1 MVERRHFRGVQ
12 YHTNTTGN
20 SDQHAS
26 THVRDEPSWQIERPL
41 KNLQQDLPAWELASL
56 YGELD
61 AMDIS
66 SLTSAWEEVGE
77 VYFLET
83 GIGVPLFD
91 FVAGVREGGFE
102 TRIYD
107 FMSPDL
113 ELKLYELK
121 DR

>member
-1 MVERRHFRGVQ
+1 MGDRAPPQESP
-12 YHTNTTGN
+12 TG
-20 SDQHAS
+20 S
-26 THVRDEPSWQIERPL
+26 TSLGISQPL
-41 KNLQQDLPAWELASL
+41 WR
-56 YGELD
+56 ELD

-66 SLTSAWEEVGE
+66 SLTSAWKEVRG
-77 VYFLET
+77 VYFLKT

-102 TRIYD
+102 TSIYD

-113 ELKLYELK
+113 EPKLYELK

>member
-1 MVERRHFRGVQ
+1 MGDRAPPQESP
-12 YHTNTTGN
+12 TG
-20 SDQHAS
+20 S
-26 THVRDEPSWQIERPL
+26 TSLGISQPL
-41 KNLQQDLPAWELASL
+41 WR
-56 YGELD
+56 ELD
-61 AMDIS
+61 PMDIS
-66 SLTSAWEEVGE
+66 SLASAWKEVRG

-102 TRIYD
+102 TSIYD

-113 ELKLYELK
+113 ELKPYELT

>member
-1 MVERRHFRGVQ
+1 M
-12 YHTNTTGN
+12 
-20 SDQHAS
+20 
-26 THVRDEPSWQIERPL
+26 RDEPLWEIERPL

-102 TRIYD
+102 TSIYD

>member
-1 MVERRHFRGVQ
+1 MADRASPQESP
-12 YHTNTTGN
+12 TG
-20 SDQHAS
+20 S
-26 THVRDEPSWQIERPL
+26 TSLGISQPL
-41 KNLQQDLPAWELASL
+41 WR
-56 YGELD
+56 ELD

-66 SLTSAWEEVGE
+66 SLTSAWKEVRG